1 MPESGLMEL
10 FMDELRDIYYAENQ
24 ILKALPKMAKVA
36 QSDDLRQAFQNHEEQ
51 TRGHVQRLEKVF
63 EMHNM
68 PARGKKCMGIEGIIS
83 EGDEMMTKEGLHGP
97 TLDAALITS
106 AQKVEHYEMATYGS
120 LRTWARELG
129 DDQAAKL
136 LQQTLDEEGD
146 TDHKLTALAEKM
158 INLQAEKQMMGQGK
172 AKK

>member
-1 MPESGLMEL
+1 MPENGLMEL
-10 FMDELRDIYYAENQ
+10 FMDELKDIYYAENQ
-24 ILKALPKMAKVA
+24 ILKALPKMAKAA
-36 QSDDLRQAFQNHEEQ
+36 QSDDLRQAFQMHEEQ
-51 TRGHVQRLEKVF
+51 TRGQVQRLEKIF

-68 PARGKKCMGIEGIIS
+68 PARGKKCMGMEGILS
-83 EGDEMMTKEGLHGP
+83 EGDEMMTKEGLKGA
-97 TLDAALITS
+97 TLDAAMITS

-146 TDHKLTALAEKM
+146 TDHRLTAIAEKM
-158 INLQAEKQMMGQGK
+158 VNLQAENQMAGQAKGK
-172 AKK
+172 K